1 MPRWTACAEPR
12 TAIDA
17 LRRIVKGPDWA
28 GYSLI
33 NIAYDAWIAAA
44 RADVPDDARDAM
56 WSGLYELS
64 IPLTASK
71 TAAAT
76 SAAER
81 LVTSEFGAGTEART
95 VSFKI

>member
-1 MPRWTACAEPR
+1 MM
-12 TAIDA
+12 
-17 LRRIVKGPDWA
+17 LGLQQHGPTCLTVH
-28 GYSLI
+28 G
-33 NIAYDAWIAAA
+33 
-44 RADVPDDARDAM
+44 PPM

-64 IPLTASK
+64 IPLTASISQLK
-71 TAAAT
+71 A